1 MNKGMNK
8 GMNKAEQSELVDYPF
23 LITIAGIGGLMS
35 LAGLITGVA
44 LGAATMGYLFAAAG
58 LAITALIIGKRL
70 YDGRPPALM
79 ISESLS
85 VPKTKQPHALT
96 SLTGELIYC
105 NLPYRIFLKDNI
117 KREILSPLSLMDGE
131 QAEIVKAVLAEL
143 EVGTEE
149 TRIIELVCGDNE
161 KKYAEATLSRTI
173 GHENCISWVFSSATS
188 DVPAQM
194 DCHSRNEYNLEQL
207 GRFLDSSDSG
217 LIAVSAEGQIIYAN
231 DMLLHWMTG
240 LSAQDMPLPRPL
252 VDFCPVAPNQLEGQ
266 VQIRTLSGEEIPL
279 EFLPVE
285 TRQGDH
291 RKNPL
296 FSDTANGAAV
306 ICQVFACQSERLTR
320 EAGAE
325 NINIDRFFRESPI
338 GIAIVTEQGDVLERN
353 NIFREYIQKLDIKN
367 TRSLKH
373 IIDPDE
379 HQDFYQEI
387 KATLATG
394 RASMITDIAF
404 QGKGEKHGQI
414 YITRLNKFD
423 DHDKVVIL
431 YLIDTT
437 EQKNLEL
444 QFAQSQKMQA
454 VGQLAGG
461 VAHDFNNLLTAII
474 GFSDL
479 LLVRH
484 GPGDQS
490 FSDIIQIKQNANRA
504 ANLVRQLLAFSRQQT
519 LRPKILLIT
528 DVLAELSNL
537 LRRLIGDNIELE
549 MKHGR
554 NLGQVKVDQG
564 QMEQVIINLCVN
576 ARDAMDDQG
585 RISIRTRNISL
596 SESRKLSK
604 RYQVMPPNEY
614 VLLEVEDT
622 GCGIAKEH
630 MGKIFEPFFS
640 TKEVGKGTGLGLS
653 TVYGIVKQT
662 GGFIFPTSE
671 INKGTTFSIYL
682 PVHRESR
689 KDHEQIEEIIPE
701 KPTVDLTGKG
711 TILLVEDEDAVRM
724 FASRAL
730 RNKGYNVYEAN
741 SGEAA
746 LALFEKIEDELDL
759 LISDVVMPIMDGPSL
774 VRKIRKTNDKLKV
787 IFISGY
793 AEDAFDKTPGNDG
806 FHFLPKPFSLKQLA
820 EQVKEVL
827 EGS

>member
-1 MNKGMNK
+1 MSKT
-8 GMNKAEQSELVDYPF
+8 EQTESIDYPF
-23 LITIAGIGGLMS
+23 LITIAGIGGLLS
-35 LAGLITGVA
+35 LGGLIFSLA
-44 LGAATMGYLFAAAG
+44 LGAITLGYLFAAAS
-58 LAITALIIGKRL
+58 LVIAALVIGSCL
-70 YDGRPPALM
+70 YKGRPSPLV
-79 ISESLS
+79 ISESHS
-85 VPKTKQPHALT
+85 VTKIKQPHALT
-96 SLTGELIYC
+96 SLSGELVYC
-105 NLPYRIFLKDNI
+105 NLTYRAFLKDNI
-117 KREILSPLSLMDGE
+117 KREILSPLKLMAEE
-131 QAEIVKAVLAEL
+131 QAETVKEALGEL

-149 TRIIELVCGDNE
+149 TRIVELVSGDNE
-161 KKYAEATLSRTI
+161 KRYAEVKLSRTI
-173 GHENCISWVFSSATS
+173 GHENCISWIFSNATS
-188 DVPAQM
+188 DAPAQL
-194 DCHSRNEYNLEQL
+194 DCHGRNEFNLEQL

-217 LIAVSAEGQIIYAN
+217 LIAVSEGGQIVYAN

-240 LSAQDMPLPRPL
+240 LSAEDISLPRPL
-252 VDFCPVAPNQLEGQ
+252 ADFCPVAPGQLKGQ
-266 VQIRTLSGEEIPL
+266 IQLRTLSGEDIL
-279 EFLPVE
+279 LDFLPVE
-285 TRQGDH
+285 TGQGDH
-291 RKNPL
+291 KKNSL
-296 FSDTANGAAV
+296 YSDSAYGAAV
-306 ICQVFACQSERLTR
+306 ICQVFACQSETLSK
-320 EAGAE
+320 EAGTE

-387 KATLATG
+387 KVTLDTG

-414 YITRLNKFD
+414 YITRLNQFD

-461 VAHDFNNLLTAII
+461 IAHDFNNLLTAII

-585 RISIRTRNISL
+585 RISIRTRNISM

-630 MGKIFEPFFS
+630 LGKIFEPFFS

-662 GGFIFPTSE
+662 DGFIFPTSE
-671 INKGTTFSIYL
+671 VGKGTTFSIYL
-682 PVHRESR
+682 PVHKESR
-689 KDHEQIEEIIPE
+689 KDVEEIQEEMPE

-730 RNKGYNVYEAN
+730 KNKGYNVYEAN

-746 LALFEKIEDELDL
+746 LALFGKIEDELDL
-759 LISDVVMPIMDGPSL
+759 LISDVVMPIMDGPTL
-774 VRKIRKTNDKLKV
+774 VGKIRETNDKLKV

-793 AEDAFDKTPGNDG
+793 AEDAFDKTPGEDD
-806 FHFLPKPFSLKQLA
+806 FYFLPKPFSLKQLA

-827 EGS
+827 ESS